1 MNQKAKPIAMSEEPF
16 DPLRTTVLNDGF
28 EWQGGQRRVVATVPS
43 VDLHWPDGYKAKHDA
58 FRAWHQLAMQV
69 ISQHKASFRTIAV
82 LFRFVNW
89 KTGLIYPSN
98 TTLIACAGRCSER
111 TISRELALYEDL
123 GIIRS
128 RLKRHKKNN
137 GNYITRRVMILTLP
151 KDLAREH
158 AMLSDD
164 EGTEDDDFSL
174 DTSGPG
180 RNDDSIDS
188 SGLPAI
194 DSSGLVTDEGTVE
207 NTADEGDDNA
217 A

>member
-1 MNQKAKPIAMSEEPF
+1 MNQKAKPRSMEDEPF
-16 DPLRTTVLNDGF
+16 DPLRTTASTDEY
-28 EWQGGQRRVVATVPS
+28 EWQGGQRRVVASVPS
-43 VDLHWPDGYKAKHDA
+43 VDLHWPDGHKARHDA

-123 GIIRS
+123 GLIRS
-128 RLKRHKKNN
+128 RLKRHKKSN
-137 GNYITRRVMILTLP
+137 GNYITRRVIILTLP
-151 KDLAREH
+151 KDLAKEH

-164 EGTEDDDFSL
+164 EAHEDDDFNL

-180 RNDDSIDS
+180 RTDASLDT

-194 DSSGLVTDEGTVE
+194 DTSGLVTDEGTVE
-207 NTADEGDDNA
+207 NADAEGDDNA